1 MDRSDVA
8 FLVSK
13 EWIQDEYGVQREQIS
28 ESQVFVQ
35 VNSVSMSEWFEGG
48 RNGLNPELRFTMFRY
63 DYNDQEE
70 IKYNGKYYRIYR
82 VYFGKNDTVEL
93 YCEKRKGNADH

>member
-8 FLVSK
+8 YLVSK
-13 EWIQDEYGVQREQIS
+13 EWIQDEFGVQREQNT

-70 IKYNGKYYRIYR
+70 IKYNGKYYKVYR
-82 VYFGKNDTVEL
+82 VYYAKNDTVEL
-93 YCEKRKGNADH
+93 YCERRKGNASR